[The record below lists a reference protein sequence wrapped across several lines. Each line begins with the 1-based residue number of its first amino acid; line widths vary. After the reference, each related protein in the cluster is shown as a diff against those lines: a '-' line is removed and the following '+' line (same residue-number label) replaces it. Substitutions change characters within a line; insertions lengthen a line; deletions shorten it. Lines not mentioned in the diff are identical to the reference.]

1 MIALEKYQKDYTA
14 KRILKII
21 MDICRAIRHLKA
33 KNIIWCNFSH
43 NNIIYDGETATICSF
58 QYARLKI
65 SRTLKISQNILGLK
79 GANLFCL
86 LIIIY
91 LHRFD

>member
-1 MIALEKYQKDYTA
+1 MIALQDYQKDYTA

-43 NNIIYDGETATICSF
+43 KNIIYDGETATICSF
-58 QYARLKI
+58 RYARLKI
-65 SRTLKISQNILGLK
+65 SRNLTIPKSMLGLK
-79 GANLFCL
+79 GANLLF

-91 LHRFD
+91 FPKID